1 MDTKERPETDVKNI
15 SRFDFPEEKTTTNQ
29 QKKQTIIYFEK
40 ENLIGFVCRPLVSV

>member
-15 SRFDFPEEKTTTNQ
+15 SRFDFPEENNN
-29 QKKQTIIYFEK
+29 KKQTIIYFEK

>member
-15 SRFDFPEEKTTTNQ
+15 SRFDFPEENN
-29 QKKQTIIYFEK
+29 KKQTIIYFEK